1 MWSYTNIQLWHWI
14 WMWSSGPLGQWPC
27 SCIDK
32 FEWWHK
38 CRVWMAAR
46 AGSIHLVMDL
56 LKYCCY
62 SPRFGHARAH
72 HAQFPIFN
80 KRRRRKLYSG
90 VKHNTLLSM
99 KPLMLS
105 TQFQH
110 ITSTCLDI
118 CCDIWIFFLTR
129 QKNLVL

>member
-1 MWSYTNIQLWHWI
+1 
-14 WMWSSGPLGQWPC
+14 
-27 SCIDK
+27 
-32 FEWWHK
+32 
-38 CRVWMAAR
+38 MAAR

-99 KPLMLS
+99 KPLMHS
-105 TQFQH
+105 THHFH
-110 ITSTCLDI
+110 VFRYLLRYMDILFNETKKSCLIIDRVDHRVSFNQWHWQCMI
-118 CCDIWIFFLTR
+118 YENHVPFAYS
-129 QKNLVL
+129 